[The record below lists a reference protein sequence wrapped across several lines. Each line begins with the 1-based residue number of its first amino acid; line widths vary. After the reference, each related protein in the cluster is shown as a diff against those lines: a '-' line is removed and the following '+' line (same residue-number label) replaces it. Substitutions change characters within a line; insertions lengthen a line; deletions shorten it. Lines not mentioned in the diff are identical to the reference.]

1 MYDISLQYEN
11 PSFAARNNI
20 HIYGDNLSMYY
31 YLPIRTCIFDLM
43 VGVSNDA
50 VNFLNSG
57 CRSKGGIF

>member
-31 YLPIRTCIFDLM
+31 YLPIRTCRIDLM
-43 VGVSNDA
+43 VGVSND
-50 VNFLNSG
+50 
-57 CRSKGGIF
+57 R